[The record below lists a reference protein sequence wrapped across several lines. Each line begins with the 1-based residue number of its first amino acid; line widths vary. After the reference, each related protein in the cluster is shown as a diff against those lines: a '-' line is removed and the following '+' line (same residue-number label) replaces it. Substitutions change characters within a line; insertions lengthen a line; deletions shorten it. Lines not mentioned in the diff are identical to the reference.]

1 MTTLLSP
8 PTPDNVTIFQLESSD
23 VRGRFV
29 RLQHS
34 TRDILGYRD
43 YPQPVE
49 KLLGRTLALTTG
61 LAAFLK
67 YDGVFTLQ
75 MQAVD
80 QNKAA
85 VPFVVCDITGDG
97 DLRGYAHLAEG
108 ATFADTDDLHDLLGD
123 GRLAFTVHKGS
134 TQTPYQ
140 GIVPLLDSLT
150 ASIENYFELSEQ
162 IRAGVKLAYHDDIAA
177 ALILQRMPRV
187 APRSEIK
194 SPDDDGE
201 DWRRIA
207 MLLGTAK
214 DEELLDPALAP
225 ADLLYRLF
233 HEEGVRVHPPKQVQA
248 QCQCSDEQMQ
258 QVFQMIPE
266 VERPDLAVDGQMT
279 ITCEFCQQ
287 VYGFPI
293 KNQD

>member
-1 MTTLLSP
+1 MTIITS
-8 PTPDNVTIFQLESSD
+8 TPDNVTIFQLESSD

-34 TRDILGYRD
+34 TRQILGYRD

-67 YDGVFTLQ
+67 YDGVFTIQ
-75 MQAVD
+75 MQANGQD
-80 QNKAA
+80 AA

-97 DLRGYAHLAEG
+97 DLRGYAHI
-108 ATFADTDDLHDLLGD
+108 ADNASIPAHADLKALLGD

-150 ASIENYFELSEQ
+150 LSIENYFELSEQ
-162 IRAGVKLAYHDDIAA
+162 IRAGVKLAYHDGIAA

-187 APRSEIK
+187 APRSQIK

-201 DWRRIA
+201 DWQRIA
-207 MLLGTAK
+207 MLLSTVT
-214 DEELLDPALAP
+214 DDELLDPSLAP

-248 QCQCSDEQMQ
+248 QCQCNDDQMQ

-266 VERPDLAVDGQMT
+266 AERPALAVDGQMT
-279 ITCEFCQQ
+279 ITCEFCQKIYTFA
-287 VYGFPI
+287 VEET
-293 KNQD
+293 